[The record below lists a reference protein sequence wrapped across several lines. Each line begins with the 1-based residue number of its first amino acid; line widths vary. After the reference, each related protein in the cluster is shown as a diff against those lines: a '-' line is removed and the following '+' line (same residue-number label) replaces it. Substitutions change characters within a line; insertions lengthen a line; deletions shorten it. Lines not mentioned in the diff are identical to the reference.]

1 MLSGLGD
8 VRVSARRRARAVAC
22 SPRPWLPWVRL
33 LSPSSGSG
41 ADPSQ
46 PSARVQPSA
55 VRIRFRTLAATAKD
69 RRTPH
74 HRLKI
79 RP

>member
-8 VRVSARRRARAVAC
+8 VRVSARLRARALAC
-22 SPRPWLPWVRL
+22 SPRPWLPWVLL